1 MRTFKYDVLNNF
13 MFCSKLKIKF
23 HRCSSIKRTA
33 WISAQLHIIHCNKDS
48 RVSSPDVANWTLCEV
63 RATQRVSIS
72 PHIFFEKWPSF
83 DSVITSPDGYYSENQ
98 GNLPTIMCL
107 SGDCWQAEA
116 VFHSCLWQ
124 FKRGSQRNSDNL
136 MAEILKPHI

>member
-13 MFCSKLKIKF
+13 TFCSKLKIKF
-23 HRCSSIKRTA
+23 PRCSSIKRTA

-63 RATQRVSIS
+63 RATGRVSIS
-72 PHIFFEKWPSF
+72 PHIFFEKRTSF
-83 DSVITSPDGYYSENQ
+83 DLAITSPDGYYSENQ

-107 SGDCWQAEA
+107 SGDCSQAEA

-124 FKRGSQRNSDNL
+124 FKRGSQCNSDNL